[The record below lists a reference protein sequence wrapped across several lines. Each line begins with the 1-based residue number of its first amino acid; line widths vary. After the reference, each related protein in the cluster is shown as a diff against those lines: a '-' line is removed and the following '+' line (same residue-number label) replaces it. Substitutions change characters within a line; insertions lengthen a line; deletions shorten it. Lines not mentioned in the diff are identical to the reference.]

1 MNKTRDLAM
10 VISGRRVLQ
19 AEGKVS
25 AKALR
30 QTHDRYIQGKAKGLQ
45 WLEQTHDRYIQ
56 GKAKGLQWLE
66 QSEQGRHSL
75 R

>member
-1 MNKTRDLAM
+1 MKKIRDLAI

-19 AEGKVS
+19 AGGKVS

-30 QTHDRYIQGKAKGLQ
+30 QTCDWYLQGKAKGPV
-45 WLEQTHDRYIQ
+45 
-56 GKAKGLQWLE
+56 WLE
-66 QSEQGRHSL
+66 QSKRGRRSL